1 MTVANQTNRI
11 AAVGNAAIGQ
21 EVPFT
26 FPITTTSD
34 LLVKKRV
41 TATGVET
48 LLTETTN
55 YTVVIAD
62 DIGGILTTVTA
73 IELTEQIH
81 IIRNTP
87 KTQSLDLEQGGSFN
101 AENIEDALDKS
112 TKLAIEN
119 KDAIGKAI
127 IFPATDAAGLTTELP
142 NSIDRASKNL
152 TFDASGNVAA
162 SVSVEEGSVS
172 FTTFG
177 TNMAEAANALAGKAV
192 INLDHAIDVRDYGAV
207 GDGSTDD
214 TTAIQNAATAAAGS
228 TLFFPK
234 GTWLITSAI
243 TLDSDTMVR
252 GTGFGSVIKTET
264 LNINIFYADTK
275 VRFIF
280 KDFKID
286 GNRKGDAVSGN
297 TGIAN
302 ISLDSCADVL
312 IENVYF
318 LGAEYLSVRFN
329 LGERHIVRSCIF
341 DGAVAE
347 GITAWGDFTIISNN
361 HFVDCQYNAIVS
373 RQSENITISGNTFD
387 NIGFTAGDTTLHILP
402 KHDDSNPGKNISIVG
417 NVFHSNC
424 YRPINVVGVVTAYIE
439 NVTISNNTFLDALG
453 AHMIEVNY
461 AKGVVI
467 SNNVCEAGATTRD
480 IYIAI
485 AEDVVIEGNI
495 CRNSVI
501 GIQFHSLVDGIIS
514 NNLIDTAS
522 DSGIVVS
529 GANDDRITVSGNR
542 TKSCTNYGISVTN
555 LANKLKV
562 INNDDDSSGTP
573 FAIAAVGAKIL
584 VYGNTIDGNLTV
596 AKTADPT
603 TLNIGE
609 CGLNIT
615 NSGAG
620 AKVELDLPAATIGL
634 RYTFTSLNANEIHI
648 DPDGTETIRGGGAGE
663 HLILNAAGET
673 VTLECVVAGSWEI
686 ISYYAWGGDFEA

>member
-1 MTVANQTNRI
+1 MTVATQTNRTS
-11 AAVGNAAIGQ
+11 AVGSGAIGQ
-21 EVPFT
+21 EVPFL
-26 FPITTTSD
+26 FPITATSD

-48 LLTETTN
+48 TLDETTN
-55 YTVVIAD
+55 YTVEIVG
-62 DIGGILTTVTA
+62 DIGGTLTTVTA

-101 AENIEDALDKS
+101 AENIEDALDKN

-127 IFPATDAAGLTTELP
+127 TFPETDPSLTTVLP
-142 NSIDRASKNL
+142 NAIDRASKNL

-177 TNMAEAANALAGKAV
+177 TNMAEATNALAAKAV
-192 INLDHAIDVRDYGAV
+192 INLDHVIDVRDYGAV

-214 TTAIQNAATAAAGS
+214 TTAIQNAATAAAGG

-243 TLDSDTMVR
+243 PLSSDTMVC
-252 GTGFGSVIKTET
+252 GVGWGSVIKTET
-264 LNINIFYADTK
+264 LDIDIFAADTK
-275 VRFIF
+275 VRLIF

-286 GNRKGDAVSGN
+286 GNRKGDAVTGN
-297 TGIAN
+297 LGIAN
-302 ISLDSCADVL
+302 INLTSCTDVL

-329 LGERHIVRSCIF
+329 LGERHIVRGCTF

-373 RQSENITISGNTFD
+373 RQSENITISGNTFE
-387 NIGFTAGDTTLHILP
+387 NIGATTGDAALVIFP
-402 KHDDSNPGKNISIVG
+402 KGDNTNPGKNISIVG
-417 NVFHSNC
+417 NVFHSDC
-424 YRPINVVGVVTAYIE
+424 YRPIIVNGRAATSYIE

-453 AHMIEVNY
+453 THMIEVNY

-467 SNNVCEAGATTRD
+467 SNNICEDGATTRD

-495 CRNSVI
+495 CRNSVV
-501 GIQFHSLVDGIIS
+501 GIRVHSLVDGIIS

-522 DSGIVVS
+522 DSGIIVS
-529 GANDDRITVSGNR
+529 GTNDDRITISGNR

-573 FAIAAVGAKIL
+573 FAIAAVGANIL

-620 AKVELDLPAATIGL
+620 VKVELDLPAATIGL
-634 RYTFTSLNANEIHI
+634 RYTFTSLSADEMHI
-648 DPDGTETIRGGGAGE
+648 DPNGTETIRGGGAGD